1 MIIKI
6 KEFTRK
12 VIAGANIATIMTMFA
27 VGFSD
32 YVNPA
37 DHPLLATVGL
47 TFPIILVINVMFLFF
62 WLIFCRRMVFIP
74 LLGFV
79 LCYVPVR
86 KYIPMNIPHET
97 PIGSIK
103 VLSFNV
109 HGYVYDEAD
118 NGNSFMRIID
128 YIKSSKADIL
138 CLQEDLGDWLHP
150 KVHLDSLYAH
160 SVRIKV
166 GSDSANALGVYSR
179 FPIER
184 HQQIHYESLRN
195 GSLACWLDINGRKVI
210 VINNHFE
217 SNRLTADDKTRY
229 KNIIKGDLERDTM
242 KKETRYIVH
251 KLSEAVRLRG
261 PQADLVAEFIRS
273 HKDTPIIVCGDFN
286 DTPIS
291 YTHRKVAEELTDCY
305 METANGPG
313 LSYNQ
318 KGFNVRIDNI
328 LCSRHFTPFNCKV
341 DNKIHASDHY
351 PIYCWLKFGY
361 KP

>member
-47 TFPIILVINVMFLFF
+47 TFPVILVINVMFLFF

-184 HQQIHYESLRN
+184 HQQIHY
-195 GSLACWLDINGRKVI
+195 
-210 VINNHFE
+210 
-217 SNRLTADDKTRY
+217 
-229 KNIIKGDLERDTM
+229 
-242 KKETRYIVH
+242 
-251 KLSEAVRLRG
+251 
-261 PQADLVAEFIRS
+261 
-273 HKDTPIIVCGDFN
+273 
-286 DTPIS
+286 
-291 YTHRKVAEELTDCY
+291 
-305 METANGPG
+305 
-313 LSYNQ
+313 
-318 KGFNVRIDNI
+318 
-328 LCSRHFTPFNCKV
+328 
-341 DNKIHASDHY
+341 
-351 PIYCWLKFGY
+351 
-361 KP
+361 

>member
-1 MIIKI
+1 M
-6 KEFTRK
+6 
-12 VIAGANIATIMTMFA
+12 
-27 VGFSD
+27 
-32 YVNPA
+32 
-37 DHPLLATVGL
+37 
-47 TFPIILVINVMFLFF
+47 
-62 WLIFCRRMVFIP
+62 
-74 LLGFV
+74 
-79 LCYVPVR
+79 
-86 KYIPMNIPHET
+86 
-97 PIGSIK
+97 
-103 VLSFNV
+103 
-109 HGYVYDEAD
+109 
-118 NGNSFMRIID
+118 
-128 YIKSSKADIL
+128 
-138 CLQEDLGDWLHP
+138 
-150 KVHLDSLYAH
+150 
-160 SVRIKV
+160 
-166 GSDSANALGVYSR
+166 
-179 FPIER
+179 
-184 HQQIHYESLRN
+184 
-195 GSLACWLDINGRKVI
+195 I

-217 SNRLTADDKTRY
+217 SNRLTANDKTRY

-328 LCSRHFTPFNCKV
+328 LCSGHFTPFNCKV